1 MVKVTYEVIEHDGG
15 RAYRVK
21 DVYSETFPT
30 HEKAA
35 EAARSASERQHLAGA
50 STAILYQD
58 GDSRW
63 HEELVDGSDRPETE
77 VVDTAQENEAEE
89 PPRLVTLNFPDRS
102 A

>member
-1 MVKVTYEVIEHDGG
+1 MVKVTYEVVEHDGG
-15 RAYRVK
+15 WAYRVK

-30 HEKAA
+30 QERAAKAA
-35 EAARSASERQHLAGA
+35 HSASERQHLAGV

-58 GDSRW
+58 RDSRW
-63 HEELVDGSDRPETE
+63 HEELVDGNDRPETE
-77 VVDTAQENEAEE
+77 VLDGGQADEAEE